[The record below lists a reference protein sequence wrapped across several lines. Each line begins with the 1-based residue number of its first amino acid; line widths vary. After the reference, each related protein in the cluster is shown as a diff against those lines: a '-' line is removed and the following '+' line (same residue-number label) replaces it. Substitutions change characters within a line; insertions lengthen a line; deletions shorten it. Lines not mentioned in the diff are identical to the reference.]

1 MSLRAD
7 EYRQRA
13 ASAGRRA
20 AQLRDLGLKKA
31 YEQMARDWLT
41 LAEQVEW
48 IDSIKRPTRRE
59 TILKIE
65 GEWAASLASSGP
77 GYAEERRTGEFS
89 SASIFLRSRRSGRQ
103 LCVGVTSSTSRLEFT
118 RPARPVTRSWEGRA
132 GSTRHASRLRASHAL
147 PNCRNEAS
155 IPGASVIPD
164 GCSVGCVVAH
174 RRGLDRQG
182 G

>member
-59 TILKIE
+59 TILKTE
-65 GEWAASLASSGP
+65 G
-77 GYAEERRTGEFS
+77 
-89 SASIFLRSRRSGRQ
+89 
-103 LCVGVTSSTSRLEFT
+103 
-118 RPARPVTRSWEGRA
+118 
-132 GSTRHASRLRASHAL
+132 
-147 PNCRNEAS
+147 
-155 IPGASVIPD
+155 
-164 GCSVGCVVAH
+164 
-174 RRGLDRQG
+174 
-182 G
+182 